1 MTGCANLRLYPQT
14 AWRVPQRLAGAEP
27 NRGLDQKLPA
37 STSVLVSYPSPV
49 HEPQLWAGEI
59 RSAFPL
65 RLLHGSEKPTLFNV
79 ELPQCPNPKGRHV
92 IDYLTGE
99 IHCVPHTWRDQSGKH
114 RIYRC
119 EKNSCPVCVVIN
131 GKKIAG
137 AIMLARPPWWFC
149 LTQVGESPSV
159 INRRVSTFT
168 HYVRQELPSL
178 RVCWAAEENPDQT
191 GCHVHGYFHA
201 AGQEHRVRSEVF
213 DHAVRQAGVGHHW
226 EIGPVRY
233 PAAVDYF
240 GYLMKSLVGG
250 DYMAQRFLDLNGS
263 PERRRLIHSSPG
275 FWREGAAGRTLTRS
289 QAEVIAFQRSRMRC
303 RDEPTHH
310 QTACDYVSAS

>member
-1 MTGCANLRLYPQT
+1 MTGGTNARQYSQT
-14 AWRVPQRLAGAEP
+14 ASLPQNASAVV
-27 NRGLDQKLPA
+27 NREFNPELSA
-37 STSVLVSYPSPV
+37 STSALVSYPSPV
-49 HEPQLWAGEI
+49 HESQLWPGGI

-65 RLLHGSEKPTLFNV
+65 RLHHGSESASLFNV
-79 ELPQCPNPKGRHV
+79 DLPLCPNPKGKQV
-92 IDYLTGE
+92 IDYVTGE
-99 IHCVPHTWRDQSGKH
+99 IRNIPYLRRDQQGKH

-137 AIMLARPPWWFC
+137 AIMLAQPPWWFC

-159 INRRVSTFT
+159 INKKVGKFT
-168 HYVRQELPSL
+168 HYVRQELTSF

-191 GCHVHGYFHA
+191 GTHIHGYFHA
-201 AGQEHRVRSEVF
+201 AGHERRVRSEVF
-213 DHAVRQAGVGHHW
+213 DNAVRQAGVGHHW
-226 EIGPVRY
+226 EIGPVHY

-250 DYMAQRFLDLNGS
+250 DYMAQRFFDLNRS

-275 FWREGAAGRTLTRS
+275 FWREGAAGSTMTRS
-289 QAEVIAFQRSRMRC
+289 QAEVIAFKRSRMRC
-303 RDEPTHH
+303 RDEPRHH